1 MTPGLNH
8 STFEHEIVSNFSP
21 NHHEIVS
28 TFVSSL
34 CSPGLIIFKRIH
46 TFSCILVM
54 TAQARCPVVG
64 CYCNAHKYAKT
75 GAIKLELCEFER
87 LGEKVLSSA
96 SRRWLER

>member
-1 MTPGLNH
+1 MRLFQ
-8 STFEHEIVSNFSP
+8 TFLQIIMRLFQL
-21 NHHEIVS
+21 
-28 TFVSSL
+28 L
-34 CSPGLIIFKRIH
+34 CHRFDGSPGLIIFKRIH

-64 CYCNAHKYAKT
+64 CYCNAHKNAKT